1 MTPIEHYR
9 VAEALL
15 SRAKDWSK
23 HVEITD
29 DSVVRVLKEAQVHAT
44 LATVPDA
51 QYRPEARVK

>member
-1 MTPIEHYR
+1 VP
-9 VAEALL
+9 EALL